1 MLLRAVPLGSPGS
14 VLPAGVCTPGEL
26 ERAAAILEPV
36 RSHEFLAGRL
46 ALRALVAEAAGTDPR
61 LVLPAYTCPDCGRG
75 EHGAPGFVLAA
86 SAHDGGARL
95 PLPGPGRLLPVAA
108 SMSRAG
114 GWALLAAEVTPCG
127 AEVAPCGAEVA
138 PCGAEVAPCGAEVAP
153 CGAEVAPCGAEVAP
167 CGAEVTPCGAEVAGF
182 VQGLGVDVAAVA
194 DFRTAIPDA
203 LFSAAE
209 RRRAAKAAEPAREA
223 ARIWARKEA
232 LLKALGSGLRG
243 DPQSIET
250 LEDPRVRDINPAAL
264 GLPPGF
270 VAAVAQTRR
279 S

>member
-95 PLPGPGRLLPVAA
+95 PLPRPGRLLPVAA

-114 GWALLAAEVTPCG
+114 GWALLAAEVTPCA
-127 AEVAPCGAEVA
+127 AEVTPCGAEVTR
-138 PCGAEVAPCGAEVAP
+138 CGAEVTRCGAEVT
-153 CGAEVAPCGAEVAP
+153 P
-167 CGAEVTPCGAEVAGF
+167 CGAEVTPCGAEVTGC
-182 VQGLGVDVAAVA
+182 VQGLGVDLAAVA
-194 DFRTAIPDA
+194 DFRAAIPDA
-203 LFSAAE
+203 AFSAAE
-209 RRRAAKAAEPAREA
+209 RRRALEAAEPAREA

-232 LLKALGSGLRG
+232 LLKAFGSGLRG
-243 DPQSIET
+243 DTQSIET
-250 LEDPRVRDINPAAL
+250 LEDPRVRDLSPAAL
-264 GLPPGF
+264 GLPPEF
-270 VAAVAQTRR
+270 VAAVAQTRC

>member
-14 VLPAGVCTPGEL
+14 VLPAGVCTPGEI

-36 RSHEFLAGRL
+36 RRHEFLAGRL
-46 ALRALVAEAAGTDPR
+46 ALRELVAEAVGTDPR

-95 PLPGPGRLLPVAA
+95 PLRGFGRLLPVAA
-108 SMSRAG
+108 SMSRTG
-114 GWALLAAEVTPCG
+114 GWALLAAEVTPCGAEVARCG

-138 PCGAEVAPCGAEVAP
+138 PCGAEVARCGAEVAR
-153 CGAEVAPCGAEVAP
+153 
-167 CGAEVTPCGAEVAGF
+167 CGAEVTGF

-203 LFSAAE
+203 VFSAAE
-209 RRRAAKAAEPAREA
+209 RRRASKAAEPAREA

-250 LEDPRVRDINPAAL
+250 LEDPRVRDISSAAL

-270 VAAVAQTRR
+270 VAAVAQTRC

>member
-36 RSHEFLAGRL
+36 RRHEFLAGRL

-86 SAHDGGARL
+86 SADDGGARL
-95 PLPGPGRLLPVAA
+95 PLPRPGGLLPVAA

-114 GWALLAAEVTPCG
+114 GWALLAAEVIPCG
-127 AEVAPCGAEVA
+127 AETAPCGAEA
-138 PCGAEVAPCGAEVAP
+138 
-153 CGAEVAPCGAEVAP
+153 
-167 CGAEVTPCGAEVAGF
+167 TGF

-203 LFSAAE
+203 VFSAAE
-209 RRRAAKAAEPAREA
+209 RRRASKAAEPAREA

-243 DPQSIET
+243 DPRSIDT
-250 LEDPRVRDINPAAL
+250 LEDPRVRDLGPAAL

>member
-14 VLPAGVCTPGEL
+14 VLPAGVCTPGEH

-36 RSHEFLAGRL
+36 RRHGFLAGRL

-61 LVLPAYTCPDCGRG
+61 RVLPAYTCPDCGRG
-75 EHGAPGFVLAA
+75 EHGAPGFVLSAP
-86 SAHDGGARL
+86 AHDGGARP
-95 PLPGPGRLLPVAA
+95 PLPTPGRLLPVVA

-127 AEVAPCGAEVA
+127 G
-138 PCGAEVAPCGAEVAP
+138 
-153 CGAEVAPCGAEVAP
+153 
-167 CGAEVTPCGAEVAGF
+167 EVTPCGGEVTPRGAEVTGCA
-182 VQGLGVDVAAVA
+182 QGLGVDLAAVA
-194 DFRTAIPDA
+194 DFRTGIPDA
-203 LFSAAE
+203 VFSAAE
-209 RRRAAKAAEPAREA
+209 RRRASEAAEPAREA

-232 LLKALGSGLRG
+232 LLKAVGSGLRG
-243 DPQSIET
+243 DPRSVET
-250 LEDPRVRDINPAAL
+250 LEDPRVRDLSPAAL

-279 S
+279 R